1 MITIKSYR
9 KINDD
14 TLYLDFAPVADDNGN
29 VMPDRLAVVARAA
42 DGEEIGTL
50 CVISPEG
57 IERSYLGDS
66 DERLDPFMTDDT
78 GHYNDI
84 TDTEG
89 YY

>member
-1 MITIKSYR
+1 MNLKSYR

-14 TLYLDFAPVADDNGN
+14 TLYLDFAPVPDDDGH

-42 DGEEIGTL
+42 DGEEIGRL
-50 CVISPEG
+50 CVVTPDG

-66 DERLDPFMTDDT
+66 DERLDIFDTDET

-84 TDTEG
+84 TDTEE